1 MVLQKPINIV
11 ADIVSL
17 DRFVTPQKKKIQLL
31 DKVVQSQ
38 SKVKDEKLKRVF
50 SSGKYNIGRF
60 IAKVKKKCEAKRLN
74 KLVTLSPDFRKQDTQ
89 QSKEEK
95 SEYEGDLKR
104 PMNKL
109 MFVNEVRR
117 LIKIQRE
124 KKLTSGELSS
134 KQGRLTQ
141 KDDASDLDDSMTSQ
155 KFKKSKFK
163 WDIKRARE
171 EAKEKELFTD
181 MRHETK
187 KLLLEKMLKSK
198 ALQTQNLDLILGT
211 SRRQP
216 KTKKRH
222 AE

>member
-17 DRFVTPQKKKIQLL
+17 DRFVTPHKKKLQLL
-31 DKVVQSQ
+31 DRVVESQ
-38 SKVKDEKLKRVF
+38 SRVKDEKLKRVF
-50 SSGKYNIGRF
+50 SSGKYNIGRL
-60 IAKVKKKCEAKRLN
+60 IAKAKKTCEAKRLN
-74 KLVTLSPDFRKQDTQ
+74 KLATLSPNFRKQD
-89 QSKEEK
+89 SHVSHHREE
-95 SEYEGDLKR
+95 DTDMKR

-109 MFVNEVRR
+109 VFVNEVRR

-124 KKLTSGELSS
+124 KRLVAGELDP
-134 KQGRLTQ
+134 KQARLVK
-141 KDDASDLDDSMTSQ
+141 KDDASDLDDSATSQ

-163 WDIKRARE
+163 WHIKRAKE

-181 MRHETK
+181 MRIETK

-211 SRRQP
+211 SRRAP
-216 KTKKRH
+216 KAKKRH
-222 AE
+222 EE